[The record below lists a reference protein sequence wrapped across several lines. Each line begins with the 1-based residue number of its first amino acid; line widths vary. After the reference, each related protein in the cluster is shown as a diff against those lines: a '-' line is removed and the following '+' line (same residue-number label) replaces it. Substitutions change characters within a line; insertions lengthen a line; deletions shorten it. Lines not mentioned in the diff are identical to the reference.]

1 MMEMAVSFS
10 RKWAKLAKFFP
21 GRTQHNIKNRFISIM
36 VKFLKVSRKKLAEM
50 MKTQNLEEK
59 IVSCLE
65 SLKLK
70 GKKSA
75 QCTKKKKEKAKNTHK
90 HPESGCSDCLCQQS
104 PTQQSPTLKD
114 LENALQFQDEV
125 DFFKY

>member
-1 MMEMAVSFS
+1 MALSFS
-10 RKWAKLAKFFP
+10 RKWAKLAKYFP

-50 MKTQNLEEK
+50 MKNQNLEEK
-59 IVSCLE
+59 IMSCLE
-65 SLKLK
+65 NIKLK
-70 GKKSA
+70 GKKST
-75 QCTKKKKEKAKNTHK
+75 QCTKRKKEKAKQINK
-90 HPESGCSDCLCQQS
+90 NPENGCDSLCQQS

-114 LENALQFQDEV
+114 LENALHFQDEV

>member
-1 MMEMAVSFS
+1 MEMALSFS
-10 RKWAKLAKFFP
+10 RKWAKLAKFFQ

-36 VKFLKVSRKKLAEM
+36 VKFLKVSRKELAEM
-50 MKTQNLEEK
+50 MKNQNLEEK

-65 SLKLK
+65 NLKLK
-70 GKKSA
+70 GKKST
-75 QCTKKKKEKAKNTHK
+75 QCTRKKKEKVKQLNKN
-90 HPESGCSDCLCQQS
+90 PEKGCDSICQQS